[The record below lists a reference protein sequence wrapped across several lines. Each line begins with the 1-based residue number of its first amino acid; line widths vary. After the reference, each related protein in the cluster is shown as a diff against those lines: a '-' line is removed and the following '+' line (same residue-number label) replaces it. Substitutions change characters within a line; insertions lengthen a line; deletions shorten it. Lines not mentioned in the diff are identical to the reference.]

1 MQETAIDKRPVVYHG
16 VDFSG
21 SASHRQKMW
30 IASQVPGQPATTRS
44 GLSHA
49 DLVELMRRSAADGCR
64 HWWLIDAPLALPV
77 ELLERHKV
85 PPTWPAALAWI
96 SSFGDAQA
104 WRRACRSVSRRE
116 AWRGTDRRAQTPLP
130 PTNLR
135 VFKQT
140 YHAIVSVVA
149 RLRALDAVIV
159 LPMELAGAEGGAGKR
174 LDAAT
179 ACIGEGCPS
188 STLQRLGWPH
198 RGYKGPAERNRELR
212 QELLDRLVRELGS
225 PVAPAAAAAAVDDPE
240 GDALDSLLML
250 PAARAFAAADHAV
263 VLAADSLA
271 HVEGWVYV

>member
-1 MQETAIDKRPVVYHG
+1 MWPPLARA
-16 VDFSG
+16 S
-21 SASHRQKMW
+21 SAPRRQ
-30 IASQVPGQPATTRS
+30 ATTRG
-44 GLSHA
+44 GLSHGE
-49 DLVELMRRSAADGCR
+49 LVALVRRSAADGYR
-64 HWWLIDAPLALPV
+64 HCWLIDAPLALPV

-85 PPTWPAALAWI
+85 PAAWPAALAWI
-96 SSFGDAQA
+96 SSFGNAQA

-116 AWRGTDRRAQTPLP
+116 AWRGIDRSAKTPLP

-149 RLRALDAVIV
+149 RLRPLDAVIV

-198 RGYKGPAERNRELR
+198 RGYKGPAGRNRELR
-212 QELLDRLVRELGS
+212 QELLERLSREVGS
-225 PVAPAAAAAAVDDPE
+225 PVVPAAAAADP
-240 GDALDSLLML
+240 
-250 PAARAFAAADHAV
+250 V
-263 VLAADSLA
+263 V
-271 HVEGWVYV
+271 HVEGWVYVYVGASRIRIPGHTWQAVGRESTLSIASECR